1 MALDE
6 GFRAVGHGELGAVQ
20 LLGAHVTG
28 PMVLSGAELT
38 NNTGP
43 ALGGDGLRVDGG
55 LFL

>member
-1 MALDE
+1 LALDE